1 MYQKLKISQCV
12 LLCSQR
18 LSKCRSFNHSKA
30 LLYATSESQK
40 KPTQSKIGLLEFVKS
55 VALREDL
62 QENEMKDQNYRTL
75 TIDQEIKALGVELLL
90 IVWLM

>member
-1 MYQKLKISQCV
+1 MSLKKI
-12 LLCSQR
+12 
-18 LSKCRSFNHSKA
+18 
-30 LLYATSESQK
+30 
-40 KPTQSKIGLLEFVKS
+40 PTQSKIGLLEFVKS

-75 TIDQEIKALGVELLL
+75 TIDQEIKALDVELLL